1 MKQMPRKICVVTGS
15 RAEYGLLYWL
25 LKEINADPNLELQL
39 IVTGMHLAPGFGLTI
54 RHIEED
60 GFVPDARV
68 DMLVASDTPVGIAKS
83 IGLGVIGFSDAL
95 ARLAPDLMVIL
106 GDRFEVLA
114 AAQAAMVARIPIAHI
129 HGGELTEGLIDEA
142 IRHSLTKMSQLHF
155 VSAEP
160 YRRRVIQLGESPD
173 RVWNV
178 GALGLDNIRLLPR
191 LDRKALSDSIN
202 FELQTPYFLVTYHPV
217 TLCEFG
223 CKKLDALFGALA
235 EFPDYQILITGVN
248 ADAGNQ
254 LVRDSIWRF
263 AASNPDRTCVVESLG
278 QMLYLSALAH
288 AEIVIGN
295 SSSALIEAP
304 SFNIPTVNVGD
315 RQRGRI
321 RATSVIDSTDDQTAI
336 TQAIRRAL
344 EPAFRDR
351 LKEAISPFGDGYAAE
366 KIRKVLASYPLDN
379 LLVKCFHDINP

>member
-1 MKQMPRKICVVTGS
+1 
-15 RAEYGLLYWL
+15 
-25 LKEINADPNLELQL
+25 
-39 IVTGMHLAPGFGLTI
+39 
-54 RHIEED
+54 
-60 GFVPDARV
+60 
-68 DMLVASDTPVGIAKS
+68 
-83 IGLGVIGFSDAL
+83 
-95 ARLAPDLMVIL
+95 
-106 GDRFEVLA
+106 
-114 AAQAAMVARIPIAHI
+114 
-129 HGGELTEGLIDEA
+129 
-142 IRHSLTKMSQLHF
+142 
-155 VSAEP
+155 
-160 YRRRVIQLGESPD
+160 
-173 RVWNV
+173 
-178 GALGLDNIRLLPR
+178 
-191 LDRKALSDSIN
+191 
-202 FELQTPYFLVTYHPV
+202 V

-379 LLVKCFHDINP
+379 LLVKCFHDVNP